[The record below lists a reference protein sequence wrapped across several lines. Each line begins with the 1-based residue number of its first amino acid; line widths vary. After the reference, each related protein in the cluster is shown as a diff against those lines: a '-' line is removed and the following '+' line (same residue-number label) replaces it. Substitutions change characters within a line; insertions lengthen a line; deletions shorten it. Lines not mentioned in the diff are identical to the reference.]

1 MSASPEIMKE
11 YYTRLTPENMAPLWE
26 VLHTLVTREPVTKAG
41 PFQWKFDDVRRLL
54 LEAGGLLTADE
65 AERRVLILENPA
77 YAGQSKATNTLFAGV
92 QLIMPGE
99 TAPAH
104 RHTASAVRFFL
115 EGKGAIT
122 AVGGEPTEMNP
133 GDFVITPSW
142 AWHDHRNDGD
152 EPCFWLDGLDLPMMN
167 FYEAG
172 FAEPHNDSRQMLS
185 RPEHD
190 STARFGEGLLPM
202 QAESP
207 YGLTTPIFNYTFKR
221 TRAALVTAAAGQELD
236 PHTAMTLRYANPLDG
251 GWTMPTMSAW
261 MMYVPKGFTTQPMR
275 STDSMIVAMAEG
287 SGSMKVGDETFDFVH
302 KDTQAVPGWCWRSF
316 TAKEDSF
323 IFFVTDRV
331 AQEKLGFYREE
342 KSPIVA

>member
-1 MSASPEIMKE
+1 MSVSPEDFEE
-11 YYTRLTPENMAPLWE
+11 YYRRLTPENMAPLWE
-26 VLHTLVTREPVTKAG
+26 VLHNLVTREPTVKAG
-41 PFQWKFDDVRRLL
+41 PFQWKYEKIRAFL
-54 LEAGGLLTADE
+54 LESGGMLTAEE

-77 YAGQSKATNTLFAGV
+77 YAGQSKATNTLFAGI

-115 EGKGAIT
+115 EGRGAVT

-152 EPCFWLDGLDLPMMN
+152 EPCVWLDGLDLPMVN

-172 FAEPHNDSRQMLS
+172 FAEQHNDSRQLLS

-190 STARFGEGLLPM
+190 SVARFGAGLLPLD
-202 QAESP
+202 AESP
-207 YGLTTPIFNYTFKR
+207 YGLTTPVFNYTFAR
-221 TRAALVTAAAGQELD
+221 TRAALVTAAKGQDLD
-236 PHTAMTLRYANPLDG
+236 RHTAITLRYANPLDG
-251 GWTMPTMSAW
+251 GWTMPTMAAW
-261 MMYVPKGFTTQPMR
+261 MMYLPKGAATQPLR
-275 STDSMIVAMAEG
+275 STDSMIMAVAEG
-287 SGSMKVGDETFDFVH
+287 AGSMTIDEESFDFVD
-302 KDTQAVPGWCWRSF
+302 KDTHALPGWCWRSF
-316 TAKEDSF
+316 KAREDSF
-323 IFFVTDRV
+323 LFFISDRV

-342 KSPIVA
+342 KSPPMG